1 MFKMKLLLTLVLLQ
15 WLSIDL
21 VVLQEINYLSTN
33 FKLTNPPF
41 GLLCSLNFHVM
52 QNSLPLIIIHEN
64 IVTQPYPDNSH

>member
-1 MFKMKLLLTLVLLQ
+1 MKLLMNQVLLQ
-15 WLSIDL
+15 WLIIDL
-21 VVLQEINYLSTN
+21 VVPQKIIYLSTN

-64 IVTQPYPDNSH
+64 IVTQPYPHNSH